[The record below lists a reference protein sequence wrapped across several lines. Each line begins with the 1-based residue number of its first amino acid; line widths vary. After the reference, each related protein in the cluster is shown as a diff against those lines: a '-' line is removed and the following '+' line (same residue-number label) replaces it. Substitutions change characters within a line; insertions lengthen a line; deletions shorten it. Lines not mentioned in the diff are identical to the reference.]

1 MNLAQMKTA
10 LENSV
15 KEALV
20 QSLNES
26 INVTTHYDANT
37 ASITVELT
45 DAKEVVNGRSSIL
58 CYNII
63 VAEEDKSVSI
73 VAFNRIYIH
82 DGLGISLVN
91 NEPVAVTSK
100 FMNDITSVILFGM
113 DRIYHPE
120 NYSQPEPQEALEEAE
135 HSVEE

>member
-1 MNLAQMKTA
+1 
-10 LENSV
+10 
-15 KEALV
+15 
-20 QSLNES
+20 
-26 INVTTHYDANT
+26 VTTHYDANT

-45 DAKEVVNGRSSIL
+45 DAIEVVNGRSSIL

-82 DGLGISLVN
+82 DSLGISLVN

-120 NYSQPEPQEALEEAE
+120 NYSQPEPQEALEEVE